1 MARTLQD
8 RKLDTRSARLKLK
21 KCREPYWRSI
31 SEGMAVGYRKG
42 TKGGTWVA
50 KQYTPEQGRRYKALG
65 TADDVMDSDGVQIF
79 SFAQAQNAAH
89 QWFKDLALDNAGD
102 VTAGVYTVKDAM
114 ADYLA
119 EYKRRGGKGVAET
132 VSVINAHILPTLG
145 GIALTKLTSRKLKAW
160 RDEVAERPAKLRS
173 RRETAPRFREAD
185 NTPDAVRRRQS
196 TANRILTVLKAA
208 LNYSQQEHRV
218 ATRAAWEA
226 VKPFREVDTAKIRFL
241 TDAEALRL
249 VDAAPI
255 DLRAIVSAALLT
267 GARLG
272 ELAALQVRDYS
283 REAKSIHIVRSKSGK
298 PRHIALSDEG
308 CRFFESAVASK
319 PIDALIFT
327 RISGG
332 PWKRAHQF
340 RPMREACTAA
350 NIAPPV
356 SFHILRH
363 TYASRL
369 AMRGVPMGVIAVQ
382 LGHADTRMTEK
393 HYAHLAPSYI
403 AETVRTFFGELGII

>member
-8 RKLDTRSARLKLK
+8 RKLDSRSARSKLRER
-21 KCREPYWRSI
+21 REPYWRLI

-50 KQYTPEQGRRYKALG
+50 KRYSPAQGRRYRALG
-65 TADDVMDSDGVQIF
+65 TADDVVDADGVQVF
-79 SFAQAQNAAH
+79 SFAQAQEAARR
-89 QWFKDLALDNAGD
+89 WFKELAHEHAGN
-102 VTAGVYTVKDAM
+102 VTTEFYTVRDAV

-132 VSVINAHILPTLG
+132 ASVINAHILPTLG
-145 GIALTKLTSRKLKAW
+145 DLALATLTSRKLKAW
-160 RDEVAERPAKLRS
+160 RDEIAEKPAKLRS
-173 RRETAPRFREAD
+173 PRGAEPRFHEPAK
-185 NTPDAVRRRQS
+185 TLDAVRRRQS

-208 LNYSQQEHRV
+208 LNYSHQEHRV

-249 VDAAPI
+249 INAAPV

-272 ELAALQVRDYS
+272 ELAALCVRDYS

-298 PRHIALSDEG
+298 PRHVALSDEG
-308 CRFFESAVASK
+308 CRFFEDAIHGMLS
-319 PIDALIFT
+319 DALIFT
-327 RISGG
+327 RVSGG

-340 RPMREACTAA
+340 RPMREANATA
-350 NIAPPV
+350 NISPAI

-369 AMRGVPMGVIAVQ
+369 AMKGVPMGVIAAQ
-382 LGHADTRMTEK
+382 LGHADTRMTER
-393 HYAHLAPSYI
+393 HYAHLAPSYV
-403 AETVRTFFGELGII
+403 AETVRTSFGELGII